1 MRISW
6 SVTLGMYS
14 LSRCLASSLDI
25 SEALIVSVVLT
36 VEDLGHVDS
45 NLVRGDRRMY

>member
-1 MRISW
+1 M
-6 SVTLGMYS
+6 VFGMYS

-25 SEALIVSVVLT
+25 SKALIVSVVKGMT